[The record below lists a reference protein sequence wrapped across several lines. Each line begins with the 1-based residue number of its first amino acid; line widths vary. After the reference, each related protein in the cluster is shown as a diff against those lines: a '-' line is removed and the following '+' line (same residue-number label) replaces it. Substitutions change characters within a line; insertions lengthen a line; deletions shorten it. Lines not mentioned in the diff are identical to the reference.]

1 MMKYFRSFFYRD
13 QSSVTTYGRVNRVS
27 SLNRQVDMNEFSDL
41 RTQGSGSDTETK
53 EQRNSHAGIAG

>member
-1 MMKYFRSFFYRD
+1 MKYFRSFFYRD
-13 QSSVTTYGRVNRVS
+13 QPSITTYGRVNRVS

-53 EQRNSHAGIAG
+53 EQKNPHAGISG